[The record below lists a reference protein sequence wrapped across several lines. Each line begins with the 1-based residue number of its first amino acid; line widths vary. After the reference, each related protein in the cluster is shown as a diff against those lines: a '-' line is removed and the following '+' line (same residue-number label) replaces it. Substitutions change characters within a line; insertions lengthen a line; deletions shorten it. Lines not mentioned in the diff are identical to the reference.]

1 MAWCNRQN
9 RTSPEE
15 LLTRKRRAHPPAAD
29 HYPVVVLSDLHLG
42 MDNSSTDLLL
52 EFLRHT
58 TCDKLILNGD
68 IIDGWRI
75 DRNGAQFSEAQ
86 LRVMD
91 ALNRKIAEGVDVVY
105 IPGNHDGAL
114 RGMDIFGRKVMGI
127 RFEKSLDL
135 TDAAGRRLH
144 VCHGDRFDPT
154 QHEYRIRQKQVTPA
168 RTPVA
173 QAHRKGLKK
182 SFRRAAMRAR
192 IFMLDKGYATGAKF
206 STFVDKVSE
215 RVTGRP
221 VGLFAAARRAGE
233 AVLGTRGDLEGNAVA
248 YADKKEYDGII
259 CGHFHRSG
267 KKQRDGKLYLNS
279 GDWIES
285 YTALAMSK
293 DGEWKVIE
301 WQKERQKKGLKRS
314 FRQAANDNP
323 DIAHRPATEKALKE
337 INKIWPGR

>member
-1 MAWCNRQN
+1 M
-9 RTSPEE
+9 
-15 LLTRKRRAHPPAAD
+15 TRKSRAHPPAAD

-91 ALNRKIAEGVDVVY
+91 ALNRKVAEGVEVVY

-114 RGMDIFGRKVMGI
+114 RGMDIIGRKVLGM
-127 RFEKSLDL
+127 RFEKSIDII
-135 TDAAGRRLH
+135 DAAGRKLH

-154 QHEYRIRQKQVTPA
+154 QHEYRIRQKKPA
-168 RTPVA
+168 AASPAPVSGA
-173 QAHRKGLKK
+173 VSAPVQKKSIKK
-182 SFRRAAMRAR
+182 SFRRASQKAR
-192 IFMLDKGYATGAKF
+192 IFMLDRGYAAGAKF
-206 STFVDKVSE
+206 STFVDKVAE
-215 RVTGRP
+215 RVAGRSI
-221 VGLFAAARRAGE
+221 GLFSAARRAGE

-248 YADKKEYDGII
+248 YAGKKEYDGII

-267 KKQRDGKLYLNS
+267 KNERDGKLYLNS

-285 YTALAMSK
+285 YTALAMDK
-293 DGEWKVIE
+293 TGEWKVIE
-301 WQKERQKKGLKRS
+301 WAKERQKKGLKRS

-323 DIAHRPATEKALKE
+323 DIAFRPQTEKALKE
-337 INKIWPGR
+337 IKKIWPGR